1 MAFEIDLGKAKAIG
15 KAVNL
20 DAAPLTAAIAGNHPN
35 TLKVKAL
42 AGFARIAIGI
52 KEPLVLI
59 GGYAME
65 LHGMT
70 GRETP
75 DIDICTSQAGASAF
89 SAKLKDLNLSG
100 GYNHLTECTRSLAEG
115 TGGTEAQEPNYKD
128 GDQMISIELVAN
140 TPLSTMVAV
149 NPYAILIPLS
159 DNISSQLRIPL
170 NCTQPGKKA

>member
-20 DAAPLTAAIAGNHPN
+20 DAAPLTATIPGNHPN

-52 KEPLVLI
+52 KEPFVLI

-65 LHGMT
+65 LYGMT

-75 DIDICTSQAGASAF
+75 DIDICTSKAGASAF

-115 TGGTEAQEPNYKD
+115 TGGTEA
-128 GDQMISIELVAN
+128 
-140 TPLSTMVAV
+140 
-149 NPYAILIPLS
+149 
-159 DNISSQLRIPL
+159 
-170 NCTQPGKKA
+170 